1 MKYRLCVWTA
11 GKCVCDEMLSIHTL
25 LGCDSTS
32 RVSSTDKG
40 AALTKFSA
48 GYTQSCK
55 VRKKDL
61 TYTHKIGAGK
71 KKIENFSRSTQ
82 VMNQHQQVC
91 SSWLDVAA
99 KTTAVNEP
107 VLVVDLIWNC
117 QIYAEN
123 V

>member
-1 MKYRLCVWTA
+1 
-11 GKCVCDEMLSIHTL
+11 MLSIHTL

-55 VRKKDL
+55 VRKKDI

-82 VMNQHQQVC
+82 VNEAAPAGLLKLIRC
-91 SSWLDVAA
+91 SCKDDCSKRTCTCRRFNLKFSNICGECIDVSSF
-99 KTTAVNEP
+99 K
-107 VLVVDLIWNC
+107 LS
-117 QIYAEN
+117 
-123 V
+123 